1 MATWDVMM
9 VDDGLGWTV
18 PASGTTAGSVY
29 ASDSWGGGIQAVEP
43 PVLSMHQTAGGCLQ
57 AVQPLAVSLHQ
68 TAGGGMI
75 AVQPTAGMT
84 HCLCHSPPSHRMGR
98 PWKAHNAFSG
108 WHPSPKHCPLMFD
121 GHASLPTHSDR
132 NGWPSIPL
140 DVLLCGV
147 HHPERGSQPSRR
159 CCNCSA
165 THSLANLMAFCSVPA
180 SLNLIA

>member
-1 MATWDVMM
+1 MGC
-9 VDDGLGWTV
+9 DDGRRWIWDGLYPQAVQPLVVCTHQ
-18 PASGTTAGSVY
+18 TAGGHTGGRTASVEH
-29 ASDSWGGGIQAVEP
+29 ASDSWGVPASGA
-43 PVLSMHQTAGGCLQ
+43 TAGCELASDSWRGHDSSATNSRHDTLL
-57 AVQPLAVSLHQ
+57 VPLTPL
-68 TAGGGMI
+68 
-75 AVQPTAGMT
+75 
-84 HCLCHSPPSHRMGR
+84 PPDGTTLEGTQC
-98 PWKAHNAFSG
+98 FSG
-108 WHPSPKHCPLMFD
+108 WHPSPKHCPLTID